1 MYSYRETERNYIQKE
16 YDFVSSPFD
25 FCCCCYFVLF
35 HYRLSMRKRMCLV
48 FTVST
53 PSSSLFFCVSTL
65 SVYQLTLTNRVL
77 EIIYSREILISTKFR
92 EKIIIESQYKH
103 TRFGTVVLVGWVA
116 SLNSASPA
124 HAGTKFNC
132 DSIRLHSKFTQIFTP
147 QKLCINKQK
156 NYNKWKLINNTM
168 DAFQLLDLSIYV
180 IGFQF
185 SLVVLLWNCNFW
197 CKDENQNKII

>member
-1 MYSYRETERNYIQKE
+1 MTLNSDRYLTKNIVFIQRDRKKLHSKGVWFCFFSFWFLLLLLFCLISLPVVNAE
-16 YDFVSSPFD
+16 AYVSCIHCINPLLISFFV
-25 FCCCCYFVLF
+25 
-35 HYRLSMRKRMCLV
+35 
-48 FTVST
+48 
-53 PSSSLFFCVSTL
+53 CVSTL

-156 NYNKWKLINNTM
+156 NYNK
-168 DAFQLLDLSIYV
+168 
-180 IGFQF
+180 
-185 SLVVLLWNCNFW
+185 
-197 CKDENQNKII
+197 